1 MELQWAGE
9 NQLEERPLLSKRAEE
24 QLKRRKEIIEQKLH
38 QKRISSTQKK
48 ELFTTKVIT
57 AQEVIN
63 EEHLLEE
70 AGDKGLPV
78 LTKHQKHKKK
88 PRKSKK
94 RCWFCK
100 KPDHLKRKCPHIRCW
115 YCNRLGHIKAD
126 CRDKKMDFIMNL
138 VVKAK
143 KKKQR
148 NKKRKEKDQK
158 KHKEITEIYK
168 KRLQESEFKFK
179 DGEYEL
185 QWNGLRIGEYMA
197 LGLPKPLQEL
207 KESNIHWK
215 KVDMMLRA
223 HTPIKNL
230 KIMEGMLNSCTCGE
244 IELPRGNFIQHIN
257 NSHNGYAPPGS
268 RINQPHWIYGIMFD
282 DDQIEMLYCRTQ
294 ADLS

>member
-1 MELQWAGE
+1 
-9 NQLEERPLLSKRAEE
+9 
-24 QLKRRKEIIEQKLH
+24 
-38 QKRISSTQKK
+38 
-48 ELFTTKVIT
+48 
-57 AQEVIN
+57 
-63 EEHLLEE
+63 
-70 AGDKGLPV
+70 
-78 LTKHQKHKKK
+78 
-88 PRKSKK
+88 
-94 RCWFCK
+94 
-100 KPDHLKRKCPHIRCW
+100 
-115 YCNRLGHIKAD
+115 
-126 CRDKKMDFIMNL
+126 MNL

-148 NKKRKEKDQK
+148 NKKRKEKNQK